1 MSRSRAGLPSSS
13 VAAGSRPLPST
24 ARSCA
29 ASWLH
34 SSLFALPGV
43 WLAGCATGANS
54 ATVPRPEGRRCE
66 IPGAIP
72 ISERPAEGDS
82 RSRPGRLPREGRR
95 ALRAVHGLVGQP
107 RKTITVECGKK
118 FAGYA
123 EVAAVLGA
131 RVRFALPRRPWRQGG
146 VTRTLTAWSAITS
159 QKAPNSRASA
169 TTKSQRRAMHPYRR
183 PRKCRGFSK
192 PSEVLCSRVLRL
204 RREFKS

>member
-24 ARSCA
+24 ARFCA

-34 SSLFALPGV
+34 PSLFALPGV

-54 ATVPRPEGRRCE
+54 ATAPRPEGRRCE
-66 IPGAIP
+66 IPGAVP

-82 RSRPGRLPREGRR
+82 RSRPGRLPREGRLP
-95 ALRAVHGLVGQP
+95 LRAGHGLVGQP
-107 RKTITVECGKK
+107 RKTITVDCGKE
-118 FAGYA
+118 FASHA

-146 VTRTLTAWSAITS
+146 NENTNGLVCDYFPKGTAFARVGDDKVTAACDALVPR
-159 QKAPNSRASA
+159 AP
-169 TTKSQRRAMHPYRR
+169 QV
-183 PRKCRGFSK
+183 PRVQED
-192 PSEVLCSRVLRL
+192 PPEVLCSGVLRL